1 MAVLSRGLASA
12 ADDGWRTPPAP
23 ETGTGVVGLAS
34 ASDAAAGAVVEVD
47 PASEDERIDEEAG
60 GAKDVIANELSVD
73 AAALL
78 DETGMNLVTVIMVVD
93 PQPRVG
99 DKDVATT

>member
-60 GAKDVIANELSVD
+60 DAKDVIANELSVD

-78 DETGMNLVTVIMVVD
+78 DETGVNLVTVIRVVD
-93 PQPRVG
+93 TQPRAG
-99 DKDVATT
+99 DKNVATT

>member
-12 ADDGWRTPPAP
+12 ADDGWRTPPAR

-34 ASDAAAGAVVEVD
+34 ASDAAAGAVEVD